1 MLNVEGIKS
10 FDGAHLKGLKSYLK
24 QEEKLYSLG
33 ETIKWLYCIKE
44 SQYCTI
50 SHDKF

>member
-10 FDGAHLKGLKSYLK
+10 FDGAHLKGLKSCPK

-33 ETIKWLYCIKE
+33 ETIKGLYCIKVM
-44 SQYCTI
+44 YGVTVLRNI
-50 SHDKF
+50 T